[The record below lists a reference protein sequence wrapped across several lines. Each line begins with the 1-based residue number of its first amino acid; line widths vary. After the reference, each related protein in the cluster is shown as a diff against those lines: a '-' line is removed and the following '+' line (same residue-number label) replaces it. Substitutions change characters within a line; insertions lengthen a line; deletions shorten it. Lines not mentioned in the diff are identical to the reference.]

1 MGVRKNN
8 VRELRTP
15 IRTTLEAAQISG
27 EAALVSG
34 VYRLEHEGNHLQQDE
49 LSVQKGVCLPFCE
62 CGKPIRF
69 HLIEAVKPI
78 TSDSDFN

>member
-1 MGVRKNN
+1 MIERKKNFQGF
-8 VRELRTP
+8 RTP
-15 IRTTLEAAQISG
+15 LQRLEKWQISG

-34 VYRLEHEGNHLQQDE
+34 VYRLEHDGNHLKQEE
-49 LSVQKGVCLPFCE
+49 LLVQKGVCLPFCE

-78 TSDSDFN
+78 EADPDFS